1 MSLDIAEIKHVAAL
15 SKLGLSASE
24 LKHYGKQLSA
34 VLSYIDQLAAVDT
47 SGVGSKTRLGKN
59 SNIWR
64 ADKAVAWEADG
75 RRIALEQAMG
85 MKDGQIK
92 VPRVLE

>member
-1 MSLDIAEIKHVAAL
+1 MSLDIAESKHVAAL

-34 VLSYIDQLAAVDT
+34 VLSYIDQLTTVDT
-47 SGVGSKTRLGKN
+47 SGVDAKNRLGKN
-59 SNIWR
+59 YNVWR
-64 ADKAVAWEADG
+64 ADEAVAWEDDG
-75 RRIALEQAMG
+75 RQIALEQAME
-85 MKDGQIK
+85 MKDEQIK